1 MPRTKKGK
9 IKHARHN
16 KIIRAAKGARGRQK
30 NTFRAAMQRVEKNR
44 QYAYRDRRNRKR
56 EFRKL
61 WIIRINAACRSL
73 GLKYSEFIAKLGNNK
88 IGIDR
93 KVLADLAVRD
103 PNAFKSLVEKVR
115 N

>member
-1 MPRTKKGK
+1 MARTKKGK

-73 GLKYSEFIAKLGNNK
+73 NLKYSEFIAKLGNNK
-88 IGIDR
+88 IDIDR

-103 PNAFKSLVEKVR
+103 PTAFKSLVERVK